1 MATVE
6 KPRSITITLGD
17 RKEKKYRSF
26 VVYGDALEQVEKR
39 IKNCLK

>member
-6 KPRSITITLGD
+6 KPKSITITLGD
-17 RKEKKYRSF
+17 RKEKNYRSF
-26 VVYGDALEQVEKR
+26 VVYGDTLEQIEKK